1 MSVPKILV
9 AAALL
14 LGVSVASASA
24 SSITC
29 PTIGSP
35 SRQATLSGAI
45 GCQTVGQVNGT
56 PKVTDV
62 EALFG
67 GDWIEAGTLSG
78 TSGTDDWLTGLVTS
92 GSWGSLPVT
101 GTWAIGDGFWDLFPR
116 AVISFH
122 LGNGGGDPDWF
133 FFEIGPGATDGVFAI
148 NQLSGT
154 GGGLSNMVL
163 WADPVG
169 GGTPTE
175 QESAVPE
182 PATLA
187 LLGTGLLGGSLL
199 LRRRVRSQSPIKN
212 ASDENPGPSA
222 DTTA

>member
-1 MSVPKILV
+1 MSVPKVLIAAMLV
-9 AAALL
+9 
-14 LGVSVASASA
+14 LGVYAASASA

-29 PTIGSP
+29 PTVGSP

-45 GCQTVGQVNGT
+45 DCQTVGQVNGT
-56 PKVTDV
+56 PNVTDV

-67 GDWIEAGTLSG
+67 GEWIEAGTLSG

-92 GSWGSLPVT
+92 GSWGSLPVS
-101 GTWAIGDGFWDLFPR
+101 GTWAVGQGFWDLFPR

-133 FFEIGPGATDGVFAI
+133 FFEIGPGATDGVFSI
-148 NQLSGT
+148 NRLSGT
-154 GGGLSNMVL
+154 GGGFSNMVL
-163 WADPVG
+163 WADPM

-199 LRRRVRSQSPIKN
+199 LRRRVRTQSPITN